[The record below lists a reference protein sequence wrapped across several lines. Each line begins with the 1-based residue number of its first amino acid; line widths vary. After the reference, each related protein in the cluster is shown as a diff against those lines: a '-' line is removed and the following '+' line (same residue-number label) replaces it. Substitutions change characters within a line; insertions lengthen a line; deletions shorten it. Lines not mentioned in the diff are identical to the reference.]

1 MKITIIASQ
10 ALVLSLALGMT
21 SAARAA
27 PAHAHTPA
35 HGVVV
40 SDAWS
45 RPAPA
50 GMQTGVVYMTLTNP
64 TSVPDRLI
72 DASSPVA
79 AKMDL
84 HRSSM
89 AGGMMTMAPVPGGLA
104 IPAHG
109 RVDIAPNGYHF
120 MLMGLVKGLDVG
132 ASFPVTLRFARAGLV
147 MAKVKV
153 LARPPGM
160 AGMSGMAR

>member
-1 MKITIIASQ
+1 MKIAVVASQ
-10 ALVLSLALGMT
+10 ALVLSLSLGM
-21 SAARAA
+21 SAAGRAG
-27 PAHAHTPA
+27 PAHARAPTHS
-35 HGVVV
+35 VVV

-50 GMQTGVVYMTLTNP
+50 GLQTGVVYMTLTNP
-64 TSVPDRLI
+64 TSEPDRLI

-79 AKMDL
+79 TTMDL

-89 AGGMMTMAPVPGGLA
+89 VGGMMTMTPVPGGLT

-120 MLMGLVKGLDVG
+120 MLIGLRRGLEVG
-132 ASFPVTLRFARAGLV
+132 ATFPVALRFAHAGV
-147 MAKVKV
+147 VTAKVKV
-153 LARPPGM
+153 LAGPPAMAGM
-160 AGMSGMAR
+160 AGMR